1 MHPPEPPLNLPRRER
16 MRSVYQEARF
26 GGKCPEILEP
36 FQKQNSQNPKA
47 YFQTEDCRLCK
58 EHCAVTEPEKEVY
71 DWPALPYPGED
82 PSCVGYCPGQSG
94 G

>member
-1 MHPPEPPLNLPRRER
+1 
-16 MRSVYQEARF
+16 MRSVYHEARF
-26 GGKCPEILEP
+26 GGTCPEILEP
-36 FQKQNSQNPKA
+36 FQNQDKQNPKA
-47 YFQTEDCRLCK
+47 YFQTEDCRLCP

-71 DWPALPYPGED
+71 DWPALSYPGED

>member
-1 MHPPEPPLNLPRRER
+1 
-16 MRSVYQEARF
+16 MRSVFQEARF
-26 GGKCPEILEP
+26 GGTCPEILEP

-71 DWPALPYPGED
+71 DWPALPTLERTPAVSATVRVSQEAEETD
-82 PSCVGYCPGQSG
+82 
-94 G
+94 